1 MSCYAAYEYEVSE
14 YLVDGTKLNLGRK
27 MMILYI
33 NVELDVATII
43 KHEHGGVEI
52 VGAAC
57 SEVGRS

>member
-1 MSCYAAYEYEVSE
+1 MVVVVSCYAAHEVSE

-43 KHEHGGVEI
+43 KHELTWW
-52 VGAAC
+52 C
-57 SEVGRS
+57 WC